1 MSFYGSWPVYKI
13 KNFRGAGELLW
24 KFARLSWKID
34 RVALPLTLP
43 LFILF
48 HFYGDKIPFTPNER
62 VNPYTEACLKKKEEG
77 KYNGSLV
84 GIRPEKYF

>member
-13 KNFRGAGELLW
+13 KNFRGAGEL
-24 KFARLSWKID
+24 FWKIARISWRVD
-34 RVALPLTLP
+34 RIALPLTLP
-43 LFILF
+43 LLGFLYF
-48 HFYGDKIPFTPNER
+48 FGEKIPYTPAER
-62 VNPYTEACLKKKEEG
+62 TNPYTEACLKKKEEG